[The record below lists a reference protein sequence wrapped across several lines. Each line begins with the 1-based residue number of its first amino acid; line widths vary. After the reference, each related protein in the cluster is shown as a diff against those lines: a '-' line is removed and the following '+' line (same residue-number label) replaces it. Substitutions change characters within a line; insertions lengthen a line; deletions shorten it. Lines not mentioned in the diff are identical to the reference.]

1 MRREG
6 FYAKRKPF
14 RRAVR
19 ARGVAHKIHRFE
31 FYAVDQQEGGVDFE
45 VIPTSI
51 SANPSPPTP
60 DPSHIERAWMCGH
73 SQCGIR
79 RTRRDDAVCVLR
91 RTSPQSIFVRITI
104 RVESHKSLHVSV
116 VC

>member
-51 SANPSPPTP
+51 SANPSPPVSGSLAHREGL
-60 DPSHIERAWMCGH
+60 D
-73 SQCGIR
+73 
-79 RTRRDDAVCVLR
+79 
-91 RTSPQSIFVRITI
+91 VR
-104 RVESHKSLHVSV
+104 SLPVWNP
-116 VC
+116 